1 MPSAH
6 ENFHLLR
13 VALRAIGHQYGVR
26 ASMISWIGKAV
37 ALTLATASFSPLALS
52 DESRTQLAGLP
63 PDVGI
68 AVATLQGGK
77 TNVFSVGAAFNGDS
91 AFEIGSIT
99 KTFTA
104 TLFADM
110 ILRGEVAADD
120 PIEKYLPK
128 GTRVPTFNGRSIT
141 LADLAEQESGLPL
154 LPSNIAPAND
164 PYVDYDDAMLLAF
177 LSGYVLKRP
186 PGAQYEYSN
195 LGMGSLGDLLA
206 RRLGVD
212 YATAIRTRILEPLG
226 MTHTYVATA
235 GHGDSTVPGH
245 DSDGAAVVNW
255 HFEALA
261 GAGAIVSTPNDM
273 LAYARANL
281 DTTTGPLGAAMA
293 LAQRPRQA
301 IDHQTWGSGSARIGY
316 AWITDGDGFVW
327 HNGATYGFRSFLG
340 LDRTNHR
347 AIFIVANAAVDSVF
361 SIGFHA
367 LDPALPA
374 PSAPLPDAAVAHS
387 TLAGYVGRYRLADG
401 PIVVVTLDS
410 HGLVVACAKP
420 AFTGRLHAR
429 SATTFAL
436 PSDLG
441 SIEFAGEGGSMTL
454 TVMLQGFPKDI
465 GERVP

>member
-1 MPSAH
+1 
-6 ENFHLLR
+6 
-13 VALRAIGHQYGVR
+13 
-26 ASMISWIGKAV
+26 MISLIGKVVAV
-37 ALTLATASFSPLALS
+37 TLAAASFNPLALN

-68 AVATLQGGK
+68 AVATLQGDR
-77 TNVFSVGAAFNGDS
+77 TNVFSADAAFNGDS

-110 ILRGEVAADD
+110 ILRGEVTAGD

-141 LADLAEQESGLPL
+141 LADLAEQDSGLPL
-154 LPSNIAPAND
+154 IPSNLALAND
-164 PYVDYDDAMLLAF
+164 LYADYDDAKLLAF
-177 LSGYVLKRP
+177 LSGYALQRP

-195 LGMGSLGDLLA
+195 LGMGLLGNLLA

-226 MTHTYVATA
+226 MTHTYVATP
-235 GHGDSTVPGH
+235 GRGDSTVPGH
-245 DSDGAAVVNW
+245 DSDGTAVGNW

-273 LAYARANL
+273 LAYAKANL
-281 DTTTGPLGAAMA
+281 DTATGPLGAAMA
-293 LAQRPRQA
+293 LAQRPRLE
-301 IDHQTWGSGSARIGY
+301 IDHRTWGSGFARIGY
-316 AWITDGDGFVW
+316 AWVTDGDGIVW
-327 HNGATYGFRSFLG
+327 HHGGTGGFRTFLG
-340 LDRTNHR
+340 LDRINHR
-347 AIFIVANAAVDSVF
+347 AIFIAANAAVDSVF
-361 SIGFHA
+361 AMGFHA

-374 PSAPLPDAAVAHS
+374 PNAPVPDAAVAHG
-387 TLAGYVGRYRLADG
+387 TLASYAGRYRLANG
-401 PIVVVTLDS
+401 PIVVVTLDGR
-410 HGLVVACAKP
+410 GLVIACAKP
-420 AFTGRLHAR
+420 ALVGRLHAR

-436 PSDLG
+436 PSDSG
-441 SIEFAGEGGSMTL
+441 SVEFAGKGERTTI
-454 TVMLQGFPKDI
+454 TVMLQGFPKVA